1 MNCTSFLLDWLERY
15 PASETMR
22 RAIRFFLLEHFCRR
36 QRHGQQEMLDV
47 HAQPAKNGCPC
58 RKSDLEV
65 LDGSVVTA

>member
-36 QRHGQQEMLDV
+36 QRHGQQEMLDFMRSQQKTGV
-47 HAQPAKNGCPC
+47 PAANQIW
-58 RKSDLEV
+58 RYSTV
-65 LDGSVVTA
+65 LS